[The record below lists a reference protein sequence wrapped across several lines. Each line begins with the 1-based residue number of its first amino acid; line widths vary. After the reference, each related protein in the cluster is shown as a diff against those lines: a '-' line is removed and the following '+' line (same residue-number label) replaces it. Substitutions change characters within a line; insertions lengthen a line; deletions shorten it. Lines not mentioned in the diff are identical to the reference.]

1 MHNPTLIPI
10 LMKDS
15 SIPKGMLYKELKKA
29 LPCRIGIE
37 FELAGN
43 FIGHFVAEHP
53 DYFGKPTGAISNYYG
68 VYEFRADSDTETLDA
83 IRELRVSLKDFHQL
97 AGLYKF
103 MQDLPKYCRLHQN
116 GGIHIH
122 LDMTEFD
129 FKKCKQRKVVKN
141 YITKRLTEIGKIF
154 PKYTGTYNKKR
165 VGDIE
170 KGTWVNMSRLGTLE
184 IRIAPLTF
192 DYHTL
197 MTWIVKLIRFRR
209 ILIHDCRLKST
220 LPRSGSHED
229 IALLLDQVQNLQ
241 AHIQDQARRLDNLQD
256 LTVEADNEGD
266 VPESPYAMD
275 TPVEPTPWS
284 GTVGNNVAYYTI
296 SANTGSVTSASNGYG
311 LM

>member
-1 MHNPTLIPI
+1 
-10 LMKDS
+10 MKDS

-43 FIGHFVAEHP
+43 FNGHFVAEHP
-53 DYFGKPTGAISNYYG
+53 EYFGKPESAISKYYG
-68 VYEFRADSDTETLDA
+68 IYEFHADSDTETLDA

-154 PKYTGTYNKKR
+154 PKYTGTYNRKR

-220 LPRSGSHED
+220 LPKSGSHED

-241 AHIQDQARRLDNLQD
+241 THIQGQVQRLHDLND
-256 LTVEADNEGD
+256 LTVEADQSEGD
-266 VPESPYAMD
+266 VPERLDMD
-275 TPVEPTPWS
+275 TPTDPTPWS
-284 GTVGNNVAYYTI
+284 GSVNDSLTYYTI
-296 SANTGSVTSASNGYG
+296 NANTGSVTSVSNGYG
-311 LM
+311 IM